1 MHLTT
6 CAMELNAALK
16 NLRLLWEETKSGW
29 HDAVRRDFEA
39 QHWENVETRV
49 VAALR
54 AMDRLAPIMMQARRE
69 CS

>member
-6 CAMELNAALK
+6 SAMELNAALK
-16 NLRLLWEETKSGW
+16 TLRLRWEETRQGW
-29 HDAVRRDFEA
+29 SDAVSRDFETN
-39 QHWENVETRV
+39 HWETLETRV

-54 AMDRLAPIMMQARRE
+54 AMDRLAPILMQAKRE

>member
-1 MHLTT
+1 
-6 CAMELNAALK
+6 MELNAGLK
-16 NLRLLWEETKSGW
+16 TLRLLWEETKAGW

-39 QHWENVETRV
+39 QQWETLETRV

-54 AMDRLAPIMMQARRE
+54 AMDRLAPILMQARRD

>member
-6 CAMELNAALK
+6 SAMELSAALK
-16 NLRLLWEETKSGW
+16 TLRLLWEETRAGW
-29 HDAVRRDFEA
+29 NDAVSRDFETN
-39 QHWENVETRV
+39 HWNSLETRV

-54 AMDRLAPIMMQARRE
+54 AMDRLAPVMMRAQRD

>member
-6 CAMELNAALK
+6 SAMELNAALK
-16 NLRLLWEETKSGW
+16 TLRLLWEETRAGW
-29 HDAVRRDFEA
+29 SDAVSRDFETN
-39 QHWENVETRV
+39 HWETLETRV

-54 AMDRLAPIMMQARRE
+54 AMDRLAPVLMQAKRE

>member
-6 CAMELNAALK
+6 SAMELNAALK
-16 NLRLLWEETKSGW
+16 TLRLLWEEIKFGW
-29 HDAVRRDFEA
+29 NDAVSRDFEA
-39 QHWENVETRV
+39 NYWQPLEAQV

-54 AMDRLAPIMMQARRE
+54 AMDRLAPILMRARRD

>member
-6 CAMELNAALK
+6 SAMELNAALK
-16 NLRLLWEETKSGW
+16 TLRLLWEETRAGW
-29 HDAVRRDFEA
+29 SDAVSRDFESN
-39 QHWENVETRV
+39 HWETLETRV

-54 AMDRLAPIMMQARRE
+54 AMDRLAPVLMQAKRD

>member
-6 CAMELNAALK
+6 SAMELNAALK
-16 NLRLLWEETKSGW
+16 TLRLLWEETRAGW
-29 HDAVRRDFEA
+29 SDAVSRDFEA
-39 QHWENVETRV
+39 NHWEVLETRV

-54 AMDRLAPIMMQARRE
+54 AMDRLAPVLMQAKRE

>member
-6 CAMELNAALK
+6 SAMELNAALK
-16 NLRLLWEETKSGW
+16 TLRLLWEETRAGW
-29 HDAVRRDFEA
+29 SDAVSRDFESN
-39 QHWENVETRV
+39 HWETLETRV

-54 AMDRLAPIMMQARRE
+54 AMDRLAPILMQAKRD

>member
-6 CAMELNAALK
+6 CAMELNAAIK
-16 NLRLLWEETKSGW
+16 ELRLLWEDTRSGW
-29 HDAVRRDFEA
+29 NDAVSRDFEA
-39 QHWENVETRV
+39 NQWEMLETHV

-54 AMDRLAPIMMQARRE
+54 AMDRLAPVLMHAKRE

>member
-16 NLRLLWEETKSGW
+16 TLRLLWEDTRAGW
-29 HDAVRRDFEA
+29 QDSVSRDFESY
-39 QHWENVETRV
+39 HWETLETRV

-54 AMDRLAPIMMQARRE
+54 AMDRLAPIVIHAKRE

>member
-16 NLRLLWEETKSGW
+16 TLRLLWEDTRAGW
-29 HDAVRRDFEA
+29 QDSVSRDFESY
-39 QHWENVETRV
+39 HWETLETRV

-54 AMDRLAPIMMQARRE
+54 AMDRLAPIVIHAKRE
-69 CS
+69 CT